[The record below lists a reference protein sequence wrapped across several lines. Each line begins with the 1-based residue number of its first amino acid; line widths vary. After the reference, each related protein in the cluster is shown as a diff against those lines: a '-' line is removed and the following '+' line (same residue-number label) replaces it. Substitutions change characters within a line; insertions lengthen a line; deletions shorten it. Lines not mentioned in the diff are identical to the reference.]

1 MFQVATTLLLP
12 AIKRRLSMKSLIF
25 AVFISSL
32 VVAWNPVCLAATP
45 EHAGIVKTLAGDVV
59 IVRNDKT
66 INAAQNMKL
75 MQGDVVSTGV
85 GGKVGLILED
95 DTVISMGS
103 NSRIAIESFMFKPS
117 EKKLSFI
124 ARFFKGTASFLSGQ
138 IAKLAPDKVRVET
151 PHATVGMRGTH
162 FLVKADP
169 D

>member
-1 MFQVATTLLLP
+1 
-12 AIKRRLSMKSLIF
+12 MKSLF
-25 AVFISSL
+25 VTVFLSSL
-32 VVAWNPVCLAATP
+32 VLAGHQVCMAATP

-59 IVRNDKT
+59 IVRNDKV
-66 INAAQNMKL
+66 IKAAQNMKL
-75 MQGDVVSTGV
+75 MQGDVVSTGS

-103 NSRIAIESFMFKPS
+103 NSRISIESFMFQPS
-117 EKKLSFI
+117 EKKLSLI
-124 ARFFKGTASFLSGQ
+124 ARFFKGTASFISGQ

-162 FLVKADP
+162 FLVKADS

>member
-1 MFQVATTLLLP
+1 MKTLFVTVL
-12 AIKRRLSMKSLIF
+12 F
-25 AVFISSL
+25 SSL
-32 VVAWNPVCLAATP
+32 VVAWHSACMAAGP
-45 EHAGIVKTLAGDVV
+45 EHAGIVKSLAGDVF
-59 IVRNDKT
+59 IVRNDKP
-66 INAAQNMKL
+66 IKAAQNMKL
-75 MQGDVVSTGV
+75 MQGDVVSTGS

-103 NSRIAIESFMFKPS
+103 NSRIAIESFMFQPS